1 MAFKNSIKEIRLN
14 NRLSKVEMAKKLD
27 VSEGTIRM
35 WENGRTEPRMG
46 MVEKISS
53 LFNVSKGYLLG
64 EIEEINLPA
73 FNNEIEIPYFGKVSA
88 GNFEEFTLDN
98 KKLRIPS
105 FAFNGRKPEE
115 CIALQI
121 NGDSMNKIL
130 ANGSYIIVHDYRK
143 TCNHKLNSND
153 ILVLRIGGEYTVKR
167 VRRTE
172 TNLHLEPVSYSDEFK
187 TNSYELDS
195 IEEIEVI
202 GKVIYNYQIFD
213 WCRLIKNL
221 IVWIKE

>member
-1 MAFKNSIKEIRLN
+1 MAFKNSIKEIRLKN
-14 NRLSKVEMAKKLD
+14 KLSKVEMAKKLD

-35 WENGRTEPRMG
+35 WENGKNEPRMG
-46 MVEKISS
+46 MVEKISD

-64 EIEEINLPA
+64 EIDSVALPK
-73 FNNEIEIPYFGKVSA
+73 FEQDVELSYYGKVSA
-88 GNFEEFTLDN
+88 GNFEEVAVESSTI
-98 KKLRIPS
+98 KVPS
-105 FAFNGRKPEE
+105 SIFNGRKPSE

-130 ANGSYIIVHDYRK
+130 ANGSYIVVHDYRI
-143 TCNHKLNSND
+143 NQDYKLNSND

-172 TNLHLEPVSYSDEFK
+172 TKLHLDPVSYSDEFK

-195 IEEIEVI
+195 IDEIEVI

-213 WCRLIKNL
+213 
-221 IVWIKE
+221 

>member
-1 MAFKNSIKEIRLN
+1 MAFKNSIKEIRLKN
-14 NRLSKVEMAKKLD
+14 KLSKVEMAKKLD

-35 WENGRTEPRMG
+35 WESGKNEPRMG
-46 MVEKISS
+46 MVEKISD

-64 EIEEINLPA
+64 EIDSVDLPK
-73 FNNEIEIPYFGKVSA
+73 FEQDVDLSYYGKVSA
-88 GNFEEFTLDN
+88 GNFEEMAVESSTI
-98 KKLRIPS
+98 KVPS
-105 FAFNGRKPEE
+105 SIFNGRKPSE

-130 ANGSYIIVHDYRK
+130 ANGSYIVVHDYRI
-143 TCNHKLNSND
+143 NQDYKLNSND

-172 TNLHLEPVSYSDEFK
+172 TKLHLDPVSYSDEFK

-195 IEEIEVI
+195 IDEIEVI

-213 WCRLIKNL
+213 
-221 IVWIKE
+221 

>member
-14 NRLSKVEMAKKLD
+14 NRLSKVEMARKLD

-35 WENGRTEPRMG
+35 WESGRTEPRMG

-64 EIEEINLPA
+64 EIEEIVLPE
-73 FNNEIEIPYFGKVSA
+73 FDSEIEVPYFGKVSA
-88 GNFEEFTLDN
+88 GNFEEVAIDN
-98 KKLRIPS
+98 EKLKVPP
-105 FAFNGRKPEE
+105 FAFNGRKPSEY
-115 CIALQI
+115 IALKI

-143 TCNHKLNSND
+143 SCDHKLNSND
-153 ILVLRIGGEYTVKR
+153 ILVLRLGGEYTVKR

-172 TNLHLEPVSYSDEFK
+172 TKLHLDPVSYSDEFK
-187 TNSYELDS
+187 TNSYDLDS
-195 IEEIEVI
+195 IDEIEVI
-202 GKVIYNYQIFD
+202 GKVIYNYRIFD
-213 WCRLIKNL
+213 
-221 IVWIKE
+221 